1 MHKLLS
7 LEIARHVKR
16 IPICALVLSCATLAQ
31 SQQSKIVR
39 VPLQNHDLS
48 IPDKVMVQVRAEF
61 AETATSGRHTHPGE
75 EIGYLLEGQ
84 LELKV
89 DGQPTRILKPG
100 DVFFIPAGVIHEG
113 INTSSGTSKVIATYV
128 VEKGKP
134 VASPAN

>member
-7 LEIARHVKR
+7 LEIARHIKR
-16 IPICALVLSCATLAQ
+16 ISICALVLSCATLAQ

-128 VEKGKP
+128 VEKDKP

>member
-1 MHKLLS
+1 MLKLSS
-7 LEIARHVKR
+7 LEIVRHVKR
-16 IPICALVLSCATLAQ
+16 MTICALVLSCATLAQ
-31 SQQSKIVR
+31 SQQAKVVR

>member
-16 IPICALVLSCATLAQ
+16 ISICALVLSCATLAQ

-113 INTSSGTSKVIATYV
+113 INTASGTSKVIATYV

>member
-1 MHKLLS
+1 MLKLSS

-16 IPICALVLSCATLAQ
+16 MTICALVLSCATLAQ
-31 SQQSKIVR
+31 SQQAKVVR

-134 VASPAN
+134 VASLAN

>member
-1 MHKLLS
+1 MHKLSS
-7 LEIARHVKR
+7 LEIVRYVKR
-16 IPICALVLSCATLAQ
+16 MTICALVLSCATLAQ
-31 SQQSKIVR
+31 SQQAKIVR

-61 AETATSGRHTHPGE
+61 AETATSGRHNHPGE

>member
-1 MHKLLS
+1 MHKFLS
-7 LEIARHVKR
+7 LEIARHIKR
-16 IPICALVLSCATLAQ
+16 ISICALVLSCATLAQ

-128 VEKGKP
+128 VEKDKP

>member
-1 MHKLLS
+1 MHKLSS

-16 IPICALVLSCATLAQ
+16 MTICALVLSCATLAQ
-31 SQQSKIVR
+31 SQQAKVVR

-61 AETATSGRHTHPGE
+61 AETSTSGRHTHPGE

>member
-16 IPICALVLSCATLAQ
+16 ISICALVLSCATLAQ

>member
-7 LEIARHVKR
+7 LEIARHIKR
-16 IPICALVLSCATLAQ
+16 ISICALVLSCATLAQ

>member
-1 MHKLLS
+1 MT
-7 LEIARHVKR
+7 
-16 IPICALVLSCATLAQ
+16 ICALVLSCATLAQ
-31 SQQSKIVR
+31 SQQAKIVR

>member
-1 MHKLLS
+1 MHKFLS
-7 LEIARHVKR
+7 LEIARHIKR
-16 IPICALVLSCATLAQ
+16 ISICALVLSCATLAQ

>member
-1 MHKLLS
+1 MLKLSS

-16 IPICALVLSCATLAQ
+16 MTICALVLSCATLAQ
-31 SQQSKIVR
+31 SQQAKVVR

>member
-1 MHKLLS
+1 MLKLSS

-16 IPICALVLSCATLAQ
+16 MTICALVLSCATLAQ
-31 SQQSKIVR
+31 SQQAKIVR

>member
-16 IPICALVLSCATLAQ
+16 ISICALVLSCATLAQ
-31 SQQSKIVR
+31 SQQAKIVR

-128 VEKGKP
+128 VEKDKP

>member
-16 IPICALVLSCATLAQ
+16 ISICALVLSCATLAQ

-89 DGQPTRILKPG
+89 DGQPTRILKPR
-100 DVFFIPAGVIHEG
+100 DVLLFQQALFMKA
-113 INTSSGTSKVIATYV
+113 
-128 VEKGKP
+128 
-134 VASPAN
+134 

>member
-16 IPICALVLSCATLAQ
+16 ISICALVLSCATLAQ

-113 INTSSGTSKVIATYV
+113 INTASGTSKVIATYV
-128 VEKGKP
+128 VEKGNP

>member
-16 IPICALVLSCATLAQ
+16 ISICALVLSCATLAQ
-31 SQQSKIVR
+31 SQQAKIVR

>member
-16 IPICALVLSCATLAQ
+16 ISICALVLSCATLAQ

-128 VEKGKP
+128 VEKDKP